1 MAHRPYAMLIGEPVR
16 CYHYN
21 TNTKQYEYNR
31 LAYYVG
37 NGYSID
43 CFEKPF
49 YPIKFDRYIPHRL
62 YDCNEC
68 KLLTPD
74 WELEDFNTDK
84 LVDFEYQGQ
93 FDEYDWWNDLQKELN
108 IILKR
113 ARIQTTYFNK

>member
-1 MAHRPYAMLIGEPVR
+1 MAHTPYSMLIGEPVR

-21 TNTKQYEYNR
+21 TITKRYEFRR

-49 YPIKFDRYIPHRL
+49 YPIRFDRYIPHRL
-62 YDCNEC
+62 YDSNEC

-108 IILKR
+108 IVLKR
-113 ARIQTTYFNK
+113 ARIQTTHFNK